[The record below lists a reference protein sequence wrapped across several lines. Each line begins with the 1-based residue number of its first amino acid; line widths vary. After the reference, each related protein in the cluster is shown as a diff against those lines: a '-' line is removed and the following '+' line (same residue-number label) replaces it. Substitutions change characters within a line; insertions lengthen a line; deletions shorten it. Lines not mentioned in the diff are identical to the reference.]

1 MGSMVNDYSKHGNID
16 EYIYKYHPKK
26 ELFKEYRNK
35 WANNKKN
42 ELLFLLLE
50 TNSICNFSCS
60 MCIHSVGYEKTKPM
74 SDEIF
79 NQSVKFIQ
87 EMKIPSICLNQINEP
102 LLDNKIIDRIKA
114 VNSINTVV
122 DTYINTNASL
132 LNEKKSIEL
141 LNSGL
146 TRLRIGFDGYSKET
160 FEKAR
165 EGSNYEEVLSNILN
179 FLALKKKLNK
189 IFPIVRISFV
199 RTSQNEL
206 ELEEW
211 YEFWKD
217 KVDYISIQEYLT
229 PVLDNSKNHLITKN
243 SKRFDVEP
251 LNITCHSPFERAI
264 IRGDGN
270 VLPCCSHF
278 ATNMVMGNILKQS
291 LNEIW
296 EGSIFADLRH
306 NFSSNTWQ
314 KHPICSKCLS
324 ISYGIEVK
332 DENSRV

>member
-1 MGSMVNDYSKHGNID
+1 MGSMVHDYSKHGNID
-16 EYIYKYHPKK
+16 EYIYKYHPQR

-35 WANNKKN
+35 WLNNKNK

-50 TNSICNFSCS
+50 TNSVCNFECA
-60 MCIHSVGYEKTKPM
+60 MCVHSIGYDKTKPM

-79 NQSVKFIQ
+79 NLAVKYIQ
-87 EMKIPSICLNQINEP
+87 EMKIPSVCLNQINEP
-102 LLDNKIIDRIKA
+102 LLDNKIIERIKK
-114 VNSINTVV
+114 VSSIDTVV

-132 LNEKKSIEL
+132 LNEKRSVEL

-146 TRLRIGFDGYSKET
+146 TRLRIGFDGYSKEI

-165 EGSNYEEVLSNILN
+165 KGSNYEEVLANILN
-179 FLALKKKLNK
+179 FLELKKKLNK
-189 IFPIVRISFV
+189 IFPVVRISFV
-199 RTSQNEL
+199 RTSENES

-229 PVLDNSKNHLITKN
+229 PVLDDSKNYLITKN
-243 SKRFDVEP
+243 SKRFDIDP
-251 LNITCHSPFERAI
+251 LKITCHSPFERAI

-278 ATNMVMGNILKQS
+278 ATNMVMGNIVDES

-296 EGSIFADLRH
+296 EGNAFCELRDK
-306 NFSSNTWQ
+306 FSTNNWQ

-324 ISYGIEVK
+324 ISYGIEVN
-332 DENSRV
+332 DEN